1 MQEEFYAVAF
11 RKKLYD
17 NLELLQADL
26 DQWMEYYNNER
37 THSGRYCFG
46 KTPMATFLESLPLA
60 KEKILNENF
69 VQEKIQIL

>member
-11 RKKLYD
+11 RRKLYD

-37 THSGRYCFG
+37 PHSGRYCFG

-69 VQEKIQIL
+69 TQEKI

>member
-17 NLELLQADL
+17 NLGLLQADL

>member
-11 RKKLYD
+11 RRKLYD

-37 THSGRYCFG
+37 PHSGRYCFG

-60 KEKILNENF
+60 KEKILHENF
-69 VQEKIQIL
+69 TEEKIQIL